1 MTPDPGHIAAVQRR
15 LRASQGPFVPKPRLP
30 IVDEVVAT
38 VLSQH
43 TSDHNS
49 ERAFAQL
56 KAKFPE
62 QLAARGGADAIR
74 PSTAPDARP
83 SAPSCRFPAHP
94 RSPHRRPAGLDPARD
109 YRGPGAPHPVPGRAA
124 GHPL

>member
-30 IVDEVVAT
+30 ILDEVVAT

-43 TSDHNS
+43 TSDRNS

-56 KAKFPE
+56 KAEFPDWG
-62 QLAARGGADAIR
+62 QVLAA
-74 PSTAPDARP
+74 
-83 SAPSCRFPAHP
+83 
-94 RSPHRRPAGLDPARD
+94 PAG
-109 YRGPGAPHPVPGRAA
+109 
-124 GHPL
+124 